1 MLKFLIFNVL
11 IIALVSCQCEENNAE
26 VLVRLD
32 FENIE
37 KPVFSKITADGANR
51 LVPIEKIKDAE
62 TDSLYYYIP
71 INSNQDSTWIY
82 FERPARKDTLL
93 VVYKRSFKYKNNN
106 CGYLMEI
113 EMKDPEI
120 NTLSNFAYGYSGSGP
135 NFFSSKVF
143 GPRIYF
149 RN

>member
-1 MLKFLIFNVL
+1 MLKLLIFNVL
-11 IIALVSCQCEENNAE
+11 IIALVGCQCGDNNAE

-37 KPVFSKITADGANR
+37 KPVFSKITAVGANR
-51 LVPIEKIKDAE
+51 LVSIEKLKDEE

-82 FERPARKDTLL
+82 FERPGRKDTLL
-93 VVYKRSFKYKNNN
+93 VPYKRTFKYKNND
-106 CGYLMEI
+106 CGFLMDI
-113 EMKDPEI
+113 EMKDPVF
-120 NTLSNFAYGYSGSGP
+120 NTLTNFAFGYSGSGP
-135 NFFSSKVF
+135 DFYGSSS

>member
-51 LVPIEKIKDAE
+51 LVSIEKIKDAE

-82 FERPARKDTLL
+82 WDW
-93 VVYKRSFKYKNNN
+93 
-106 CGYLMEI
+106 
-113 EMKDPEI
+113 
-120 NTLSNFAYGYSGSGP
+120 
-135 NFFSSKVF
+135 
-143 GPRIYF
+143 
-149 RN
+149 